1 MDKSHNSKSAL
12 LVIDMQN
19 GLFNAESKPCN
30 HQLILS
36 NILKLIEHHRL
47 NNRPIIFVRHVGDK
61 NTPLDPDSPNTQ
73 LIADLSFNS
82 DKDFVIEKTYPS
94 SFKNTDLKELLERLD
109 IEQIIVTGMKT
120 EYCIDTTIRAASEAG
135 YKVMVA
141 SDAHTTFDSIH
152 LSAQYIIDHHNQIFR
167 NAFAKVNTTEEL
179 IS

>member
-1 MDKSHNSKSAL
+1 MDKSHNSTSAL

-30 HQLILS
+30 HQRILS

-61 NTPLDPDSPNTQ
+61 NTPLDPDRPNTQ

-109 IEQIIVTGMKT
+109 IK
-120 EYCIDTTIRAASEAG
+120 
-135 YKVMVA
+135 
-141 SDAHTTFDSIH
+141 
-152 LSAQYIIDHHNQIFR
+152 
-167 NAFAKVNTTEEL
+167 
-179 IS
+179 

>member
-1 MDKSHNSKSAL
+1 M
-12 LVIDMQN
+12 
-19 GLFNAESKPCN
+19 
-30 HQLILS
+30 
-36 NILKLIEHHRL
+36 
-47 NNRPIIFVRHVGDK
+47 GDK

-120 EYCIDTTIRAASEAG
+120 EYCIDMTIRAASEIG
-135 YKVMVA
+135 YKIMVA
-141 SDAHTTFDSIH
+141 SDAHTTSDSIH

-179 IS
+179 ISQF